1 MDNTE
6 NDESKQNHLIDD
18 LNKEIEELKKQRND
32 SWRENSEHKELYHRT
47 LSKLRKDMMNCKLL
61 TRNIKNLRLEYEHE
75 NSREFSTKLLMLL
88 EHFKDDIYDDM
99 NKESNEGIVNIM
111 KSIFRFS

>member
-32 SWRENSEHKELYHRT
+32 SWRENSEHKEL
-47 LSKLRKDMMNCKLL
+47 
-61 TRNIKNLRLEYEHE
+61 
-75 NSREFSTKLLMLL
+75 
-88 EHFKDDIYDDM
+88 
-99 NKESNEGIVNIM
+99 
-111 KSIFRFS
+111 